1 MRFLFWIGL
10 AIGVAGFA
18 CQATANDIYLDCDLE
33 EIPTHGAKSPYQE
46 IIKLRLVMDS
56 YKAQDNWG
64 NTYHLRSDERK
75 VDLISEPTRDI
86 KLVYEFAIDLT
97 DGNLQG
103 SVRYQGEREA
113 ILKATGTCA
122 RVPPPKLAR

>member
-10 AIGVAGFA
+10 AIGATGFSCRA
-18 CQATANDIYLDCDLE
+18 AANDIYLDCDLE
-33 EIPTHGAKSPYQE
+33 EIPTQGSKSPYQE
-46 IIKLRLVMDS
+46 TVKLRLAMDS

-64 NTYHLRSDERK
+64 NTYHLRSDDRK

-86 KLVYEFAIDLT
+86 KLVYEFGIDLI
-97 DGNLQG
+97 DGNLRG
-103 SVRYQGEREA
+103 SVRYQGERDA

-122 RVPPPKLAR
+122 RVAPPNLAR